1 MASSLI
7 KSVASLFINVLSGKE
22 VMRTAKRQ
30 KLGFPALLPSSVTM
44 KVPGKG
50 VTRAGKWY
58 NDIDH
63 MNRKF

>member
-22 VMRTAKRQ
+22 VMRAAKRQ
-30 KLGFPALLPSSVTM
+30 KLGFPTLLPSPVTM

-50 VTRAGKWY
+50 VTRAGK
-58 NDIDH
+58 
-63 MNRKF
+63 